1 MAFAICRPRHP
12 GSPIGPRTPASP
24 AASNPNRGRRLPLAA
39 LPDSNWTSLV
49 ESEVNFAVTA
59 APRIDDYPR
68 RRSQKSVAAFSD
80 FECRFSG
87 PGTPKIPT
95 GLKLGLTGKRVNTER
110 NLRRTVLRNG
120 LIVLTERMDHLR
132 SVAMGV
138 WIKSGSRCEP
148 AETNGISHF
157 VEHMLFKGTRSRS
170 AQLIAREMD
179 SIGGNLDAFTGK
191 ETICFNVKS
200 LADHVPIALDIL
212 SDLVLNPVFASPDIE
227 RERGVIL
234 EEIKIDEDN
243 PDVLVH
249 ELFTQ
254 SFWKG
259 HPLGKPILGTTET
272 VGRLAQNHLFDY
284 HAGRFHAGNMIF
296 SAAGNLDHDHFVDA
310 VSGKFSALAGGEAPA
325 ELPAPAA
332 SARIIL
338 RNKKALEQVQICL
351 GVPAPPITDE
361 NRYVALV
368 LNTVLGGGMSSRL
381 FQTIR
386 EERGMAYSIYSDLSP
401 YRDTGTLCV
410 YAGTAASKAL
420 EVVDLI
426 LAEFR
431 NLKEVE
437 LPEDELTRAKDQL
450 KGNILLGLES
460 SNSRMANLAR
470 QEMYF
475 RQFFTVDEVIARIDQ
490 VDAAQVQAM
499 AHRLFDPARIAVT
512 LLGRLDGVKLN
523 RTRLEC

>member
-1 MAFAICRPRHP
+1 M
-12 GSPIGPRTPASP
+12 
-24 AASNPNRGRRLPLAA
+24 NN
-39 LPDSNWTSLV
+39 
-49 ESEVNFAVTA
+49 
-59 APRIDDYPR
+59 
-68 RRSQKSVAAFSD
+68 
-80 FECRFSG
+80 
-87 PGTPKIPT
+87 
-95 GLKLGLTGKRVNTER
+95 ER
-110 NLRRTVLRNG
+110 NLRRTVLPNG
-120 LIVLTERMDHLR
+120 LIVLTERMEHLR

-138 WIKSGSRCEP
+138 WVKSGSRCEP

-200 LADHVPIALDIL
+200 LADHAPIALDVL
-212 SDLVLNPVFASPDIE
+212 ADLVLNPIFASTDIE

-254 SFWKG
+254 NFWKD
-259 HPLGKPILGTTET
+259 HPLGKPILGTTAT
-272 VGRLAQNHLFDY
+272 VGKLDQEKLFDY
-284 HAGRFHAGNMIF
+284 HIGRFRGGNMVF
-296 SAAGNLDHDHFVDA
+296 TAAGCLDHDEFVEA
-310 VSGKFSALAGGEAPA
+310 VAQKFGALPAGEAVHEMQTPQ
-325 ELPAPAA
+325 A
-332 SARIIL
+332 SARIL
-338 RNKKALEQVQICL
+338 LQNKKALEQVQLCL
-351 GVPAPPITDE
+351 GVPAPPISDD
-361 NRYVALV
+361 NRYATLI

-401 YRDTGTLCV
+401 YTDTGSLCV
-410 YAGTAASKAL
+410 YAGTSAGKAL
-420 EVVDLI
+420 EVVDLVM
-426 LAEFR
+426 AEFR
-431 NLKEVE
+431 SLKETPLCDE
-437 LPEDELTRAKDQL
+437 ELTRAKDQL
-450 KGNILLGLES
+450 KGNILMGLES

-475 RQFFTVDEVIARIDQ
+475 RNFMTVDEIIARISS

-499 AHRLFDPARIAVT
+499 AQRLFDPDRIAVT
-512 LLGRLDGVKLN
+512 LLGRLSGVKLN
-523 RTRLEC
+523 RSRLVC

>member
-1 MAFAICRPRHP
+1 M
-12 GSPIGPRTPASP
+12 TM
-24 AASNPNRGRRLPLAA
+24 
-39 LPDSNWTSLV
+39 T
-49 ESEVNFAVTA
+49 
-59 APRIDDYPR
+59 
-68 RRSQKSVAAFSD
+68 
-80 FECRFSG
+80 
-87 PGTPKIPT
+87 
-95 GLKLGLTGKRVNTER
+95 TER
-110 NLRRTVLRNG
+110 NLRRTVLPNG

-170 AQLIAREMD
+170 AQSIAREMD
-179 SIGGNLDAFTGK
+179 AIGGNLDAFTGK

-200 LADHVPIALDIL
+200 LADHVPVALDVL
-212 SDLVLNPVFASPDIE
+212 TDLVLNPVFAPPDIE

-243 PDVLVH
+243 PDLLVQ

-259 HPLGKPILGTTET
+259 HPLGWPILGTSET
-272 VGRLAQNHLFDY
+272 VGRLSQQQLFDY
-284 HAGRFHAGNMIF
+284 HGGRFHGGNMIF
-296 SAAGNLDHDHFVDA
+296 SAAGHLEHDRFVDA
-310 VSGKFSALAGGEAPA
+310 VAEKFSTLSLGEPLTELSAP
-325 ELPAPAA
+325 EP

-338 RNKKALEQVQICL
+338 RNKKALEQVQICI

-361 NRYVALV
+361 NRYSALV

-410 YAGTAASKAL
+410 YAGTSAGKAL
-420 EVVDLI
+420 DVVNLV

-431 NLKEVE
+431 SLKETPLSEEE
-437 LPEDELTRAKDQL
+437 LKRAKDQL

-460 SNSRMANLAR
+460 SSSRMANLAR

-475 RQFFTVDEVIARIDQ
+475 HKFFTVEELIARIDA
-490 VDAAQVQAM
+490 VDAAKVQAM
-499 AHRLFDPARIAVT
+499 AQQLFEPDKIAVT
-512 LLGRLDGVKLN
+512 LLGRLNGIKL
-523 RTRLEC
+523 TRNQLVC